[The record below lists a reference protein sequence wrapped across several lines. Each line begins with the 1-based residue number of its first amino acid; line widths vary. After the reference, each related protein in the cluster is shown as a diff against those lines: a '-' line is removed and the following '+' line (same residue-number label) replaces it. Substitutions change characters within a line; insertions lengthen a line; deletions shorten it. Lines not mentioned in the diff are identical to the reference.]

1 MRSAHSKRW
10 VYLLIPGA
18 VMMQL
23 SGCLGPN
30 PGFFVGSTVA
40 GTTISALTNAFLNN
54 ILALGG

>member
-1 MRSAHSKRW
+1 MRSMRSKRW
-10 VYLLIPGA
+10 LHLLIPGA

-54 ILALGG
+54 LLGLGG

>member
-1 MRSAHSKRW
+1 MRSVTSKRW
-10 VYLLIPGA
+10 LYVLIPGA

-40 GTTISALTNAFLNN
+40 GTTISALTNAILNN
-54 ILALGG
+54 LLSLGG

>member
-40 GTTISALTNAFLNN
+40 GTTISALTNAILNN
-54 ILALGG
+54 LLNLGG

>member
-1 MRSAHSKRW
+1 MRSANSRRW
-10 VYLLIPGA
+10 LYVLIPGA

-40 GTTISALTNAFLNN
+40 GTTISALTNAILNN
-54 ILALGG
+54 ILNLGG

>member
-1 MRSAHSKRW
+1 MRTAHSRRW

-40 GTTISALTNAFLNN
+40 GTTISALTNAILNN
-54 ILALGG
+54 LLSLGG